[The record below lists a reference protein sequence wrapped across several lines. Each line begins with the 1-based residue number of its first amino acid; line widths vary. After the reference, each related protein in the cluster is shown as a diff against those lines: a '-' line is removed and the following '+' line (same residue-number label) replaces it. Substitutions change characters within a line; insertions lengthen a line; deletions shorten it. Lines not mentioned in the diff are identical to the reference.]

1 MEQVI
6 VAFENET
13 SCKRIRDLLEGAGAA
28 SCIVCRTAGQVR
40 RAAGMCP
47 LVVCGYKFP
56 DGTAE
61 DLFEDLPPACAML
74 LVAKQSLLDLC
85 RSEGMFRLAAP
96 VAKGDLL
103 ASVRMLLQMGGR
115 PEGYARRPSRSLEDA
130 EVLAQAKAVLMDR
143 HGMTEEQ
150 AHRFLQKKSMDSG
163 SRLVQT
169 ALLVLENP

>member
-1 MEQVI
+1 
-6 VAFENET
+6 
-13 SCKRIRDLLEGAGAA
+13 
-28 SCIVCRTAGQVR
+28 
-40 RAAGMCP
+40 
-47 LVVCGYKFP
+47 
-56 DGTAE
+56 
-61 DLFEDLPPACAML
+61 
-74 LVAKQSLLDLC
+74 
-85 RSEGMFRLAAP
+85 MFRLAAP

>member
-6 VAFENET
+6 VAFESET
-13 SCKRIRDLLEGAGAA
+13 SGRRIREVLESAGAA
-28 SCIVCRTAGQVR
+28 SCILCRTAGQVR
-40 RAAGMCP
+40 RVLGKRP

-61 DLFEDLPPACAML
+61 ELFQDLPSTCSML
-74 LVAKQSLLDLC
+74 LLARQSLLDLC
-85 RSEGMFRLAAP
+85 QSDGVFKLAAP
-96 VAKGDLL
+96 AAKGDLL
-103 ASVRMLLQMGGR
+103 ASVRMLLQVGR
-115 PEGYARRPSRSLEDA
+115 RSEEDPRPRRSPEDA
-130 EVLAQAKAVLMDR
+130 AILARAKAVLMDR

-169 ALLVLENP
+169 ALLVLEGI

>member
-6 VAFENET
+6 VAFENPA
-13 SCKRIRDLLEGAGAA
+13 SCKRIREVLEGSGTAA
-28 SCIVCRTAGQVR
+28 CVVCRTAGQVR
-40 RAAGMCP
+40 RAMGKRP

-61 DLFEDLPPACAML
+61 ELFEDLPPTCSML
-74 LVAKQSLLDLC
+74 LLARQSLLDLC
-85 RSEGMFRLAAP
+85 QSDGVFKLAAP
-96 VAKGDLL
+96 AAKGDLL
-103 ASVRMLLQMGGR
+103 ASVRMLLQMGRRSEEGPR
-115 PEGYARRPSRSLEDA
+115 PRRSPEDA
-130 EVLAQAKAVLMDR
+130 AILARAKAVLMDR

-169 ALLVLENP
+169 ALLVLEGL